1 MEPSVIKKAKEIMDW
16 NDRDFLLAFLELL
29 SGFARLVPGGVI
41 TKANIE
47 ENGDLA
53 HLKETLSY
61 VCMIAKT
68 KPDEI
73 YEKPKSS
80 VDKEHAGDMGLIIK
94 HEHHTKLF
102 KTTLNQKL
110 P

>member
-1 MEPSVIKKAKEIMDW
+1 MEPSVIKKAKEIIDW
-16 NDRDFLLAFLELL
+16 NDRDLLLAFLELL

-47 ENGDLA
+47 ENDELA
-53 HLKETLSY
+53 HLDEILNY
-61 VCMIAKT
+61 VCMVTKI

-80 VDKEHAGDMGLIIK
+80 IEKEHAGDMGLIIK